1 MERKVQNL
9 QACGKLF
16 MDWSEDY
23 FFVTRDIWNWD
34 AMPPMVLGGVA
45 VDNWLINKAVRTP
58 GVLVVE
64 CSFTVHCIHQE
75 HPNFSHSKANPR
87 SDFNLGLAKSAGGWD
102 RGKASDM
109 PFVTYRENGRIGV
122 KRRK

>member
-45 VDNWLINKAVRTP
+45 VDNWLINKAGLKRVSHLRFF
-58 GVLVVE
+58 
-64 CSFTVHCIHQE
+64 CS
-75 HPNFSHSKANPR
+75 SS
-87 SDFNLGLAKSAGGWD
+87 SDS
-102 RGKASDM
+102 
-109 PFVTYRENGRIGV
+109 
-122 KRRK
+122 